1 MDPSSQ
7 AAFPSQNSTFLL
19 MKAYLLRARA
29 QCDLRPQQSSQQDLR
44 LSLFAEHMLF
54 VFPSDQLALQI
65 WRKLRYFLE
74 GQKDALINNDKLINI
89 VILNHHSSDFTSDT
103 LSTIGSASG
112 SFFFLGFLGL
122 RAIFGSLGCWS
133 ALSSFLAYPVYFFL
147 IFFCFLIGLGLPL
160 LILLSNCFFRLIFR
174 LSLPNEFY

>member
-29 QCDLRPQQSSQQDLR
+29 QCDLRPQQSSQQDLC

-65 WRKLRYFLE
+65 WRKLRQINQYSNTKSSFIWFYIWYLE
-74 GQKDALINNDKLINI
+74 HNWLG
-89 VILNHHSSDFTSDT
+89 FR
-103 LSTIGSASG
+103 
-112 SFFFLGFLGL
+112 FFFLSRLSWFASDFWVFGLLIGFIIIL
-122 RAIFGSLGCWS
+122 S
-133 ALSSFLAYPVYFFL
+133 LSSLFLSYLLLLFDRIRLAFTNTIIELFL
-147 IFFCFLIGLGLPL
+147 STY
-160 LILLSNCFFRLIFR
+160 LSFKFA
-174 LSLPNEFY
+174 